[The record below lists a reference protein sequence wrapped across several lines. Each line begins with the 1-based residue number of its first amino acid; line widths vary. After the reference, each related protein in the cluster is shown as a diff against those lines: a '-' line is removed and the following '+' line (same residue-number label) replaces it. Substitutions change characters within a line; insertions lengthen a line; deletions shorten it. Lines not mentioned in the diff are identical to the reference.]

1 MYRLIT
7 VSTALC
13 CAALAVGCS
22 GTTNGKPAVPTP
34 TRSLVARPLVE
45 RELSGLLLKADQLNA
60 TMGTRNLAI
69 TDSRTAMA
77 DNSAYMSPA
86 NCLAIDGAAEAV
98 VYADSGFRAERDES
112 FNDGDAM
119 EHYLKQAVVLFA
131 DADQAKVFFAASEQ
145 QWPDCH
151 AYTHT
156 QSNSSWVVGTITNK
170 NDTLSVTTTQ
180 QNARAPG
187 WACGRALAR
196 RNNIIIDVNTCAAD
210 PGDSAQKIADQI
222 GANVNAQW

>member
-13 CAALAVGCS
+13 CAVLAVGCS
-22 GTTNGKPAVPTP
+22 GTTDGKPAVSAP
-34 TRSLVARPLVE
+34 TRSLIARPLVE
-45 RELSGLLLKADQLNA
+45 RELSGLLLKTDQLNA
-60 TMGTRNLAI
+60 TMGTQNLAI
-69 TDSRTAMA
+69 TDSRTSMA

-112 FNDGDAM
+112 LNDGDAM
-119 EHYLKQAVVLFA
+119 EHYLKQAVVLFGV
-131 DADQAKVFFAASEQ
+131 ADQAKVFFAASER
-145 QWPDCH
+145 QWRDCH
-151 AYTHT
+151 EYTHT
-156 QSNSSWVVGTITNK
+156 QSNSRWVVGPITNT

-187 WACGRALAR
+187 WGCGRALEWH
-196 RNNIIIDVNTCAAD
+196 NNIIIDVNTCAAD
-210 PGDSAQKIADQI
+210 PGDSALKIADQI